1 MIIRNAHF
9 MVSTLNQA
17 EALSVLSYASYKTRF
32 CKSTILFFFVY
43 NFRTSATQQLLTT
56 QIFKA
61 QTTVGKDVRNPVI
74 SSLNRTEGPG

>member
-32 CKSTILFFFVY
+32 CKSTILFFVY